1 MSTTDI
7 WNAFSKELLIFIK
20 SRISDAD
27 LAEDIL
33 QEIFVKIHTKSHTI
47 QESDK
52 LASWVYQITRNTII
66 DYYRK
71 KKIITYEE
79 ELKVKLPEEES
90 NSDLGCIHCLKPF
103 IEQLPE
109 KDKHV
114 IEKTAL
120 DQMSQKEYAETYGLS
135 YTATKSRVQ
144 RARRKLK
151 ELFVS
156 CCSVKADKYGNIVSA
171 NHKHCDC

>member
-7 WNAFSKELLIFIK
+7 WNAFSKELLAFIK
-20 SRISDAD
+20 SKISDTD
-27 LAEDIL
+27 LAEDML
-33 QEIFVKIHTKSHTI
+33 QEVFVKIHTMSHTI
-47 QESDK
+47 QEKDK

-71 KKIITYEE
+71 KNILTYEE
-79 ELKVKLPEEES
+79 ELKAKFPEEDVQNE
-90 NSDLGCIHCLKPF
+90 LGCVHCLKPF
-103 IEQLPE
+103 IDQLHE

-114 IEKTAL
+114 IKKTAL
-120 DQMSQKEYAETYGLS
+120 EQMSQKEYAETYGLS